1 MNFSLSADQRS
12 QFDADGFLA
21 LPGLLEKSEIEA
33 IRAIADGAHAQKL
46 REGHGGAERTVH
58 DYDIA
63 ATDATLW
70 EFGAHGRILDA
81 VESLIGPDIQIH
93 HSKMAWT
100 PDAVGKGGVRWHQ
113 DFAFLPH
120 SNTSLVSAFIYLDD
134 TTVENGAMRV
144 VRGSYKEGLLDHT
157 DGRGVFLGH
166 CQESRVWEDESR
178 IAPIELAAGSVSIH
192 HCLTLHSS
200 GPNQAGSTRRGLIFQ
215 YRAADAVQLGGVVFR
230 DTGRTVRG
238 GFPGRARCEAAVF
251 DLPFYVWPDETD
263 RNYGSYDRLLGE
275 QVKRRG
281 LVPTPAAAAR

>member
-1 MNFSLSADQRS
+1 MSFPLSAEQCAR
-12 QFDADGFLA
+12 FDEDGFLA
-21 LPGLLEKSEIEA
+21 LPGLLTKEEVATI
-33 IRAIADGAHAQKL
+33 IDVADSAHAQGL

-63 ATDATLW
+63 AVNPTLW
-70 EFGAHGRILDA
+70 EFGAHERILDA

-144 VRGSYKEGLLDHT
+144 VRGSHKEGLLDHT
-157 DGRGVFLGH
+157 DGNGIFLAH
-166 CQESRVWEDESR
+166 CQESRMWADESR
-178 IAPIELAAGSVSIH
+178 IAAIEVPAGSVSIH
-192 HCLTLHSS
+192 HCLALHSS
-200 GPNQAGSTRRGLIFQ
+200 GPNHAGRPRRGLIFQ
-215 YRAADAVQLGGVVFR
+215 YRAADAVQLGGVVFQ

-238 GFPGRARCEAAVF
+238 SFPGRARCEAVSF
-251 DLPFYVWPDETD
+251 NLPFNVWPGETD
-263 RNYGSYDRLLGE
+263 RNFGTYDRLLGDE
-275 QVKRRG
+275 VRRRG
-281 LVPTPAAAAR
+281 LNPVPAAVAG